1 MAGDE
6 KQLYIAPN
14 GLRQP
19 IGPDDPETRAR
30 YEALIAADYAQCHPG
45 DTFENL
51 KQRARFSKEDKGLL
65 RDWMEVA
72 ARRMAA
78 SSPEA

>member
-45 DTFENL
+45 VTLENL
-51 KQRARFSKEDKGLL
+51 KQRARFPKECKELR
-65 RDWMEVA
+65 RDWMEVV

-78 SSPEA
+78 SAPEA